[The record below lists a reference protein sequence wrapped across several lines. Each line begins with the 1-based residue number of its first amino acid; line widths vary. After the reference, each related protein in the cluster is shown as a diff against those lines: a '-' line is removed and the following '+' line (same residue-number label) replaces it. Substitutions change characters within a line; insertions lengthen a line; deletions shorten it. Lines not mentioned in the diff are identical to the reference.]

1 MLWRIRT
8 SPGIGKALEA
18 GGEGSSDV
26 VPALADP
33 PQCRSDAVRVGLG
46 LRVAPNGTVG
56 VEGAGSESQLGPF
69 AYSSRSR
76 RSLLPADPRVIQKR
90 QWICNDSNS

>member
-33 PQCRSDAVRVGLG
+33 PYAAQG
-46 LRVAPNGTVG
+46 G
-56 VEGAGSESQLGPF
+56 VETKGELGP
-69 AYSSRSR
+69 SRARPSR
-76 RSLLPADPRVIQKR
+76 LGSGQRMNQGGFMA
-90 QWICNDSNS
+90 